1 MQVNLKFE
9 LFKLFLFE
17 FSLSSNKPGLK
28 LKKPGDKV
36 EKSPSAP
43 ALPKPK

>member
-1 MQVNLKFE
+1 MQVNLKLE

-17 FSLSSNKPGLK
+17 FSLLSDKPSLK
-28 LKKPGDKV
+28 IKKPGDKV
-36 EKSPSAP
+36 EKSPSTP